1 MALTINHN
9 FQSEFTQLNL
19 NKTQMTMNSSLEK
32 LSSGYRINSAK
43 DDASGLFIADQLKLV
58 ADALDQGSRN
68 ALTGISTAQIAET
81 SLSQVFDKLKDMYTK
96 AQDAAN
102 DVNDPAARQALQTD
116 IQQLSS
122 AIDTIAKTSEYNGLN
137 LLDGTFTNK
146 SIHYGARADQ
156 TTTISIQ
163 SARATDLG
171 ANVVS
176 GTGAT
181 ASAGGDNDLATLIAA
196 SAGYEYDSADSDVFS
211 VANVD
216 LSAAFTDGDVVD
228 VKTMADAVNN
238 DSTLQALGVSATAAN
253 SSTADSEFSNITV
266 AGADTLDIAL
276 YVGTDGGTADF
287 TVSYTGGDTVTLS
300 DLVSQVNTAASS
312 AGLSLTAK
320 AENNKLVLE
329 TDGESISM
337 QVTAT
342 GGAAAGS
349 TTVDMSTLVEGAT
362 GTVVADTNSTADN
375 GSAIKVGDLSL
386 VGAEGYAY
394 DFTGISTGVG
404 TAAASGNATTYNL
417 NSIDVTTNSGAELAL
432 KILDVAIGTVDSQ
445 RADLG
450 SKQIQFQALID
461 NNDFAATQ
469 TREAESRIRNV
480 DFAKEMSEF
489 TLQQTLMQSGMAML
503 SQANQ
508 IPSMVLQLLR

>member
-9 FQSEFTQLNL
+9 YQSEFTQLNL

-171 ANVVS
+171 ANVTQ

-181 ASAGGDNDLATLIAA
+181 GNAADTYANLITGNFQYTAADTVTVAGVDISADLTVDGATDAKALADAANNNATL
-196 SAGYEYDSADSDVFS
+196 
-211 VANVD
+211 
-216 LSAAFTDGDVVD
+216 
-228 VKTMADAVNN
+228 
-238 DSTLQALGVSATAAN
+238 QQLGISATSTN
-253 SSTADSEFSNITV
+253 SSTADTTFSNITV
-266 AGADTLDIAL
+266 GAGDAL
-276 YVGTDGGTADF
+276 SLSFYAGESTAAVA
-287 TVSYTGGDTVTLS
+287 TVSYAAGDVVTLS
-300 DLVSQVNTAASS
+300 SLASEINTQASANGS
-312 AGLSLTAK
+312 ALTAK
-320 AENNKLVLE
+320 AENGKLILE
-329 TDGESISM
+329 TDGETI
-337 QVTAT
+337 
-342 GGAAAGS
+342 GAAAAITDGGGTTSVDLS
-349 TTVDMSTLVEGAT
+349 TIVQGAT
-362 GTVVADTNSTADN
+362 TTATNAAGDASAAKIGNFTA
-375 GSAIKVGDLSL
+375 
-386 VGAEGYAY
+386 VGADAFQT
-394 DFTGISTGVG
+394 DFTGLTSTTEGLG
-404 TAAASGNATTYNL
+404 LATGANSAVTYNL

-432 KILDVAIGTVDSQ
+432 RVLDTAIGSVDSQ